1 MAKSGNGLAADSAEI
16 IKSSI
21 KSIPDYPK
29 PGILFRD
36 VTSLC
41 EDRRAFG
48 LAIKELAALYK
59 DKKVDK
65 VASAEARGYI
75 FGAPV
80 AAALG
85 AGFVLIRKP
94 GKLPRRT
101 IEENYVL
108 EYGTNKLQMHA
119 DAIKKGERVLI
130 LDDLL
135 ATGGTMDAMVRLVQ
149 REGGEIVGC
158 AFVIELEGL
167 DGRKTLVEKHG
178 VDVKSLVTFP
188 GH

>member
-1 MAKSGNGLAADSAEI
+1 MAASGTNAFDKNAEI
-16 IKSSI
+16 IRASI

-36 VTSLC
+36 VTSLS
-41 EDRRAFG
+41 EDRKAFG
-48 LAIKELAALYK
+48 LTISSLVSLYK
-59 DKKVDK
+59 DLKIDK

-119 DAIKKGERVLI
+119 DAIKKGERILI

-135 ATGGTMDAMVRLVQ
+135 ATGGTMDAMIRLVQ
-149 REGGEIVGC
+149 REGGEIAGC

-167 DGRKTLVEKHG
+167 NGRKALVDKYG

>member
-1 MAKSGNGLAADSAEI
+1 MAASGKSATADSAEI

-41 EDRRAFG
+41 EDRKAFG
-48 LAIKELAALYK
+48 LAIKELTALYK
-59 DKKVDK
+59 DKKIDK

-167 DGRKTLVEKHG
+167 NGRKALIDKHG
-178 VDVKSLVTFP
+178 VEVKSLVTFP

>member
-1 MAKSGNGLAADSAEI
+1 MAAFGKKASAENAEI
-16 IKSSI
+16 IKASI

-41 EDRRAFG
+41 EDRKAFG
-48 LAIKELAALYK
+48 LAIKSLADLYK

-75 FGAPV
+75 FGAPL

-119 DAIKKGERVLI
+119 DAIKKGEKVLI

-149 REGGEIVGC
+149 REGGDIVGC

-167 DGRKTLVEKHG
+167 DGRKKLVDKYG
-178 VDVKSLVTFP
+178 VDVQSLVTFP